1 MRRCLSLLLILLFI
15 AYANPVQ
22 FCSATAPTVLNV
34 TPVNGATNISFNN
47 NVTKTVYLR
56 ANITDID
63 GDLKYI
69 RFETNRTGN
78 WSKIADANISGN
90 WSTGTYI
97 PFSNLSKN
105 TKYWWRIKA
114 RDNSS
119 NWTNTTAFSFKI
131 KADGTG
137 GGTYNNGTGGGKNIT
152 IVPSQPKADGTVI
165 FIINRNNASG
175 YVICNATMN
184 VYPVIFNQGLGSVKL
199 GADYGQAMIYVV
211 NYGTKIFT
219 IKHEFEG
226 AVSIDAPTRAD
237 INNEVKIA
245 VMAAGEYI
253 PSTLSL
259 TSPSQ
264 ITTSRQTGTAG
275 PIAYTFTEP
284 GNWTLTANAYSS
296 NVTRKIFINPDPLTI
311 NVAENIIVGHDTTIT
326 VNERDAQVVIKKGD
340 ATWTYISDTNGEVVF
355 EPLFSGRYSITA
367 TTPNQR
373 GTKTFDVKSSTE
385 IIVKNIDGA
394 GVTSI
399 TEGDMVLIQV
409 QDSDENNVQSSTI
422 EVYGDNILLKTLQL
436 NGGFA
441 MWKATP
447 QAKVYKFSYNPESS
461 LLLPT
466 SLDVVGVPPDMT
478 MIYIAVAIVAIVIF
492 ITILLL
498 NRAGYLNIS
507 KLKGLS
513 GGVKDDLL

>member
-1 MRRCLSLLLILLFI
+1 
-15 AYANPVQ
+15 
-22 FCSATAPTVLNV
+22 
-34 TPVNGATNISFNN
+34 
-47 NVTKTVYLR
+47 
-56 ANITDID
+56 
-63 GDLKYI
+63 
-69 RFETNRTGN
+69 
-78 WSKIADANISGN
+78 
-90 WSTGTYI
+90 
-97 PFSNLSKN
+97 
-105 TKYWWRIKA
+105 
-114 RDNSS
+114 
-119 NWTNTTAFSFKI
+119 
-131 KADGTG
+131 
-137 GGTYNNGTGGGKNIT
+137 
-152 IVPSQPKADGTVI
+152 
-165 FIINRNNASG
+165 
-175 YVICNATMN
+175 
-184 VYPVIFNQGLGSVKL
+184 
-199 GADYGQAMIYVV
+199 
-211 NYGTKIFT
+211 
-219 IKHEFEG
+219 
-226 AVSIDAPTRAD
+226 
-237 INNEVKIA
+237 
-245 VMAAGEYI
+245 
-253 PSTLSL
+253 
-259 TSPSQ
+259 
-264 ITTSRQTGTAG
+264 
-275 PIAYTFTEP
+275 
-284 GNWTLTANAYSS
+284 
-296 NVTRKIFINPDPLTI
+296 LTI

-326 VNERDAQVVIKKGD
+326 VNERDAQVVIRKGD

-355 EPLFSGRYSITA
+355 QPLFSGRYSITA

-422 EVYGDNILLKTLQL
+422 EIYGDNILLKTLQL

-478 MIYIAVAIVAIVIF
+478 LIYIAVAIVAIVVF